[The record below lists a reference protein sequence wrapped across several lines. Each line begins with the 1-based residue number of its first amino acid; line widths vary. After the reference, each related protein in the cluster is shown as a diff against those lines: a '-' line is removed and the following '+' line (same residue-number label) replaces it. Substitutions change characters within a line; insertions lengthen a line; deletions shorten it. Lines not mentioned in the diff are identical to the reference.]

1 VRDGYRLINGTH
13 GGEAGQHGFWDNY
26 FNIYELLKSLPTIL
40 SIDDVLTGYAEQGQ
54 YSPRGLEAVWP
65 VFRLAG
71 GGGRVAAHGTR
82 PGNVHKIPQPPCP

>member
-1 VRDGYRLINGTH
+1 VRDGYRSINGTH

-26 FNIYELLKSLPTIL
+26 FNIYELLESL

-71 GGGRVAAHGTR
+71 GPWRWHSATSTIRSGRG
-82 PGNVHKIPQPPCP
+82 